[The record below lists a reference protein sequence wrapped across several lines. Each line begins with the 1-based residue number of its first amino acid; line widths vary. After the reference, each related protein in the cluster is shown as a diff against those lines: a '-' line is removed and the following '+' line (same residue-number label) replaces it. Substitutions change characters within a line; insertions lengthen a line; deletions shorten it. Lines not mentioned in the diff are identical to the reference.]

1 MGDEECCLSSLF
13 LALKII
19 WEYVFREYNHSPYT
33 HPFAISFW
41 LTPKPFWASLV
52 AQLVNNL
59 PAMWE
64 TWVRSLGW
72 EDPLET
78 GKATHS
84 HILAWRIPWTSS
96 WGRKESDTT
105 ERLSVHKPT
114 PGFLPGKSH
123 GQGSLLGYKP

>member
-52 AQLVNNL
+52 AQLVKNP

-64 TWVRSLGW
+64 TWV
-72 EDPLET
+72 
-78 GKATHS
+78 
-84 HILAWRIPWTSS
+84 
-96 WGRKESDTT
+96 
-105 ERLSVHKPT
+105 
-114 PGFLPGKSH
+114 
-123 GQGSLLGYKP
+123 